1 MLVTRFVATRIV
13 RGSPLRCF
21 GARATYST
29 TGQRKKKIDFAVT
42 EDSIQIDGQTY
53 KKDAWTN
60 VSPTTL
66 SRVNRKLHLHPQHPI
81 SIIRQ
86 LIESHFHDFKPFSEF
101 SPVVTTKQ
109 NFDDLL
115 VAADHVARNKSDN
128 YYLNETTMLRAHTSA
143 HQLQGMRSGYNKFLI
158 SGDVFRRD
166 EIDASHYPVFHQMEG
181 VVYFDRDDIKTAEQV
196 NADMKLER
204 LKEAQGVRVADDT
217 IVKPD
222 NPMQDCH
229 TPQTL
234 EPIAAHLKYCINS
247 MLRKLFADEPDL
259 EVRWIDAYFP
269 FTSPSWEVE
278 IKYKGEWLEVLG
290 CGVVKQEL
298 MNQAGL
304 HDKIGHAFGLGLE
317 RLAMVLFG
325 IPDIRLFWSQDE
337 RFIQQFTPGQIKK
350 FQPFSKY
357 PPCIKDISFW
367 LPSTEWE
374 ENNFCELVRDV
385 AGDIVE
391 SVKLIDDF
399 THPKTEKR
407 SLCYRMIYRSMD
419 RNVTNEE
426 INEIQER
433 VRGAVEKEFTVEL
446 R

>member
-1 MLVTRFVATRIV
+1 MLVNRITTLVSSQAV
-13 RGSPLRCF
+13 RGTTLRCI
-21 GARATYST
+21 GARAAYST
-29 TGQRKKKIDFAVT
+29 NGQDFKVT
-42 EDSIQIDGQTY
+42 DTEIQIGDKNY

-86 LIESHFHDFKPFSEF
+86 LIESHFHDFKPFNEF

-115 VAADHVARNKSDN
+115 IAKDHVTRNRSDN
-128 YYLNETTMLRAHTSA
+128 YYINESTMLRAHTSA
-143 HQLQGMRSGYNKFLI
+143 HQLQGMRSGANKFLI

-181 VVYFDRDDIKTAEQV
+181 VVFFDADPVKTAEQV
-196 NADMKLER
+196 NADIASGR
-204 LKEAQGVRVADDT
+204 LKEAENVKVVDDT
-217 IVKPD
+217 IVKPE
-222 NPMQDCH
+222 NPMQACH
-229 TPQTL
+229 TPETL
-234 EPIAAHLKYCINS
+234 EPIAAHLKYSINS
-247 MLRKLFADEPDL
+247 MLWKLFADEQDL

-290 CGVVKQEL
+290 CGVVQQEL

-337 RFIQQFTPGQIKK
+337 RFIQQFTPGKIQK

-357 PPCIKDISFW
+357 PPCIKDMSFW
-367 LPSTEWE
+367 LPTKSWE
-374 ENNFCELVRDV
+374 ENDFCELVRDV
-385 AGDIVE
+385 AGDLVE
-391 SVKLIDDF
+391 NVELIDDF
-399 THPKTEKR
+399 THPKSQKR
-407 SLCYRMIYRSMD
+407 SLCYRILYRSMD

-426 INEIQER
+426 INTIQDR
-433 VRGAVEKEFTVEL
+433 VRGAVEKQFAVEL

>member
-1 MLVTRFVATRIV
+1 MLATRLTTFISTRTV
-13 RGSPLRCF
+13 QKTTLRCI
-21 GARATYST
+21 GSRVSYST
-29 TGQRKKKIDFAVT
+29 GSEFTVT
-42 EDSIQIDGQTY
+42 DTEINIDGKTY
-53 KKDAWTN
+53 KKDKWTN

-86 LIESHFHDFKPFSEF
+86 LIESHFHDFKTFHEI
-101 SPVVTTKQ
+101 SPIVTTKQ

-115 VAADHVARNKSDN
+115 IAKDHVTRNRSDN

-143 HQLQGMRSGYNKFLI
+143 HQLQGMRSGANKFLI

-181 VVYFDRDDIKTAEQV
+181 LVYFDRDQIKTAEQV
-196 NADMKLER
+196 NKDIQMGR
-204 LKEAQGVRVADDT
+204 LKEAENVKVVDDT
-217 IVKPD
+217 IIKPE
-222 NPMQDCH
+222 NPMQESH
-229 TPQTL
+229 TQETV
-234 EPIAAHLKYCINS
+234 EPIAAHLKYSINS
-247 MLRKLFADEPDL
+247 MVRKLFADEPDL

-290 CGVVKQEL
+290 CGVVRQEL
-298 MNQAGL
+298 MDQAGL

-337 RFIQQFTPGQIKK
+337 RFIQQFTPGQIQK
-350 FQPFSKY
+350 FQPFSKF

-367 LPSTEWE
+367 LPNKSWE
-374 ENNFCELVRDV
+374 ENDFCELVRDV

-391 SVKLIDDF
+391 
-399 THPKTEKR
+399 
-407 SLCYRMIYRSMD
+407 
-419 RNVTNEE
+419 N
-426 INEIQER
+426 
-433 VRGAVEKEFTVEL
+433 VEL
-446 R
+446 VN